1 MSEQS
6 EGEGWWLAVDG
17 RWYAPHLHP
26 DAQAQAAAVQP
37 VAEVPETGAATGEAS
52 APNGSPHDSSRAGS
66 SAATEAARLAA
77 KAEEYRLQSENWAKG
92 AAGERLTGERLLT
105 LSAEFVVLHDLHV
118 PGSRA
123 NVDHLVI
130 GPNGVFVVDSK
141 EYTGKLTAGDGT
153 LWRGKYPIRK
163 EVETLSFISGRIAE
177 HLEVPVAS
185 ILCFTEAE
193 LPQQVNQLGAAYAVT
208 LDALVPTLCSGL
220 AIHSADKVKWL
231 ARLATELL
239 EPTKREGVAV
249 PGSKSQGNSSAAGS
263 AAAGST
269 TSPATGT
276 SGSRAASKAK
286 RIRSTTGGDAKQ
298 GFGSPRQV
306 GPTNPKSSKTS
317 KKGRKQTTKKSGAV
331 QPLVVIALLLAFL
344 IFGLPRATAW
354 LESRSNSRASPSSTA
369 LAVSLPATVAFS
381 CPAPGSGYSMTLGWP
396 IGSKSLISYQIVAQW
411 AGAEI
416 FNQRIFSP
424 AATLPPVPALVPSIE
439 ITVITT
445 AISYGKPLPPNEQV
459 VTAPP
464 EPC

>member
-1 MSEQS
+1 MSERS

-17 RWYAPHLHP
+17 SWYAPHLHP
-26 DAQAQAAAVQP
+26 DAQARAAAAQP
-37 VAEVPETGAATGEAS
+37 VTEVPETGAAPGEAA
-52 APNGSPHDSSRAGS
+52 APTESPHDSSRAGS

-141 EYTGKLTAGDGT
+141 AYTGKLTAGDGT

-193 LPQQVNQLGAAYAVT
+193 LPQQVNQLGTAYAVT

-239 EPTKREGVAV
+239 EPTKRHGDAAQR
-249 PGSKSQGNSSAAGS
+249 SKPRGKSLAARS
-263 AAAGST
+263 ETAPAPET
-269 TSPATGT
+269 T
-276 SGSRAASKAK
+276 GSRAASKTK
-286 RIRSTTGGDAKQ
+286 SIRGNTGGDAQQ

-306 GPTNPKSSKTS
+306 GPANPKSKKS
-317 KKGRKQTTKKSGAV
+317 KKGRKQNTKKSGAV

-354 LESRSNSRASPSSTA
+354 LENRSKSGASPSSSA

-396 IGSKSLISYQIVAQW
+396 IGSKSLISYEIVAQW

-416 FNQRIFSP
+416 FNQSIFSP
-424 AATLPPVPALVPSIE
+424 AATMPPVTGLVPSIE

-445 AISYGKPLPPNEQV
+445 AISYGKTLPPNEQV
-459 VTAPP
+459 VTAPA

>member
-6 EGEGWWLAVDG
+6 EGEGWWLAIDG

-26 DAQAQAAAVQP
+26 DAQAQTAAAQP
-37 VAEVPETGAATGEAS
+37 VTEVPETGAAPGDAEA
-52 APNGSPHDSSRAGS
+52 PTESPHDSSRAGS

-141 EYTGKLTAGDGT
+141 AYTGKLTAGDGT

-163 EVETLSFISGRIAE
+163 EVDTLSFISGRIAE

-193 LPQQVNQLGAAYAVT
+193 LPQQLNQLGAAYAVT

-239 EPTKREGVAV
+239 EPTKRQGVDT
-249 PGSKSQGNSSAAGS
+249 PGSKPRGKSSAAGS
-263 AAAGST
+263 AT
-269 TSPATGT
+269 PPASGT
-276 SGSRAASKAK
+276 SGSRAASKTK

-306 GPTNPKSSKTS
+306 GPANPKSKTS
-317 KKGRKQTTKKSGAV
+317 KKGRKQNTKKSGAV

-344 IFGLPRATAW
+344 IFGLPRATDW
-354 LESRSNSRASPSSTA
+354 LENRSKSGASPSSTA

-381 CPAPGSGYSMTLGWP
+381 CPALGAGYSMTLGWP

-424 AATLPPVPALVPSIE
+424 AATVPPVTGLVPAIQV
-439 ITVITT
+439 TVITT
-445 AISYGKPLPPNEQV
+445 ATSYGKPLPPNEQV
-459 VTAPP
+459 VTAPA

>member
-141 EYTGKLTAGDGT
+141 AYTGKLTAGDGT

-177 HLEVPVAS
+177 HLEVTVAS

-193 LPQQVNQLGAAYAVT
+193 LPQQVNQLGDSYAVT
-208 LDALVPTLCSGL
+208 LDALVPTLCAGI
-220 AIHSADKVKWL
+220 AIHTAEKVKWL

-239 EPTKREGVAV
+239 EPTKRQGDAA
-249 PGSKSQGNSSAAGS
+249 PGNKPRGRSSAAGF
-263 AAAGST
+263 AAR
-269 TSPATGT
+269 PATGT

-286 RIRSTTGGDAKQ
+286 RIPSNSGSDAKL

-306 GPTNPKSSKTS
+306 GPANPKSKTS
-317 KKGRKQTTKKSGAV
+317 KKGR
-331 QPLVVIALLLAFL
+331 
-344 IFGLPRATAW
+344 
-354 LESRSNSRASPSSTA
+354 
-369 LAVSLPATVAFS
+369 
-381 CPAPGSGYSMTLGWP
+381 
-396 IGSKSLISYQIVAQW
+396 
-411 AGAEI
+411 
-416 FNQRIFSP
+416 
-424 AATLPPVPALVPSIE
+424 
-439 ITVITT
+439 
-445 AISYGKPLPPNEQV
+445 
-459 VTAPP
+459 
-464 EPC
+464 

>member
-26 DAQAQAAAVQP
+26 DAQAQVAAAQP
-37 VAEVPETGAATGEAS
+37 VTEVPETGAAAGEAA
-52 APNGSPHDSSRAGS
+52 APSESPHDSSRAGS

-77 KAEEYRLQSENWAKG
+77 KAKEYRLQSENWAKG

-105 LSAEFVVLHDLHV
+105 LSADFVVLHDLHV

-141 EYTGKLTAGDGT
+141 AYTGKLTAGDGT

-220 AIHSADKVKWL
+220 AIHSAEKVKWL

-239 EPTKREGVAV
+239 EPTKRQGDAA
-249 PGSKSQGNSSAAGS
+249 PGSKSRGKSSAAGS
-263 AAAGST
+263 ATA
-269 TSPATGT
+269 PAPGT
-276 SGSRAASKAK
+276 SGSQAASKTK
-286 RIRSTTGGDAKQ
+286 RIRSKTGGDAQQ

-306 GPTNPKSSKTS
+306 GATDPKSKTS
-317 KKGRKQTTKKSGAV
+317 KKGRKQNKKKSGAV
-331 QPLVVIALLLAFL
+331 QPLVVIVLLLAFL

-354 LESRSNSRASPSSTA
+354 LESRSKSGASPSSTA

-381 CPAPGSGYSMTLGWP
+381 CPAPGAGYSMTLGWP
-396 IGSKSLISYQIVAQW
+396 IGSKSLISYQVVAQW

-424 AATLPPVPALVPSIE
+424 AATLPPVTGLVPAIQ

-445 AISYGKPLPPNEQV
+445 ATSYGKPLPPNEQL
-459 VTAPP
+459 VTAPA

>member
-6 EGEGWWLAVDG
+6 EGDGWWFALDG

-26 DAQAQAAAVQP
+26 DAQARAAAAQTVT
-37 VAEVPETGAATGEAS
+37 EVPEAGAAPRDAV

-141 EYTGKLTAGDGT
+141 AYTGKLTAGDGT

-208 LDALVPTLCSGL
+208 LDALVPTVCSGL
-220 AIHSADKVKWL
+220 AMHSPEKVKWL

-239 EPTKREGVAV
+239 EPTKRQGDAAQR
-249 PGSKSQGNSSAAGS
+249 SKPRGKSSAARS
-263 AAAGST
+263 ETAPAAE
-269 TSPATGT
+269 T
-276 SGSRAASKAK
+276 SGSRAASKTK
-286 RIRSTTGGDAKQ
+286 RIRSKTGGDAKQ

-306 GPTNPKSSKTS
+306 WPANPKSSKTS
-317 KKGRKQTTKKSGAV
+317 KKGRRQNKKKSGAV

-344 IFGLPRATAW
+344 IFGLPRATDW
-354 LESRSNSRASPSSTA
+354 LQNRTKSGASPSSSA

-381 CPAPGSGYSMTLGWP
+381 CPAPGAGYSMTLGWP

-424 AATLPPVPALVPSIE
+424 AATLPPVPALVPSTQ

-459 VTAPP
+459 VTAPA